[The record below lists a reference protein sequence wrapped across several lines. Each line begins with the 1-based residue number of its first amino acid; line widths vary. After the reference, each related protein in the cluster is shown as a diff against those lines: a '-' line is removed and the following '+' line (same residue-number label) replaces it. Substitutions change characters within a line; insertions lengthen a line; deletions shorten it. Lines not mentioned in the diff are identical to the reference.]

1 MIENAYIKI
10 GFIIECDKIGVYN
23 IFSMTAGKIRRK
35 QRGDGRPG
43 VSVAGAAVIRA

>member
-10 GFIIECDKIGVYN
+10 GFIIECDKIVVYN
-23 IFSMTAGKIRRK
+23 LISMTAVKLRRK
-35 QRGDGRPG
+35 QRGDGRQG